1 VTIAASYK
9 DTVQWLESWYAR
21 PHVPAATAGLQRAEF
36 LLKQLGNPQR
46 DFRSVHVAGTAG
58 KGSTTTMIGA
68 ILEAAGNR
76 TGYFRSPHLETYRER
91 IAVNDHMIEES
102 AWIRHF
108 NTVAEVSE
116 GMEHGRYPDYQLG
129 RPTLFEVLFA
139 MAALHFQESRVDWVA
154 VETGM
159 GGRLDATNTLQSE
172 VAVVT
177 NVSLEHTKVLGN
189 TVERI
194 AAEKAAI
201 IKRGSAAVTGA
212 LDPAALN
219 VITRRAAEQQ
229 VGLRCLDRDFFMTA
243 RQQDRT
249 GQLISLSD
257 PNGVLD
263 VWLRTAGDFQALN
276 AATAFGAARALQQR
290 DTGLVDR
297 DIVRGLGE
305 ARVPGRFEVMST
317 SPVVLLDGAHN
328 PAAMREL
335 RRALDT
341 VFPSRRIVL
350 LFAAMVDKDV
360 DAMAVEIAPRAE
372 VVVTTRVPET
382 DRAASAEVLA
392 TTFVGRA
399 GLVTAVDDTTEGL
412 HVALAATGPD
422 DILVVAGSLYLVG
435 WARTQLVASGAG
447 I

>member
-1 VTIAASYK
+1 
-9 DTVQWLESWYAR
+9 
-21 PHVPAATAGLQRAEF
+21 
-36 LLKQLGNPQR
+36 
-46 DFRSVHVAGTAG
+46 
-58 KGSTTTMIGA
+58 
-68 ILEAAGNR
+68 
-76 TGYFRSPHLETYRER
+76 
-91 IAVNDHMIEES
+91 
-102 AWIRHF
+102 
-108 NTVAEVSE
+108 
-116 GMEHGRYPDYQLG
+116 
-129 RPTLFEVLFA
+129 
-139 MAALHFQESRVDWVA
+139 
-154 VETGM
+154 
-159 GGRLDATNTLQSE
+159 
-172 VAVVT
+172 
-177 NVSLEHTKVLGN
+177 
-189 TVERI
+189 
-194 AAEKAAI
+194 
-201 IKRGSAAVTGA
+201 
-212 LDPAALN
+212 
-219 VITRRAAEQQ
+219 
-229 VGLRCLDRDFFMTA
+229 
-243 RQQDRT
+243 
-249 GQLISLSD
+249 
-257 PNGVLD
+257 
-263 VWLRTAGDFQALN
+263 
-276 AATAFGAARALQQR
+276 
-290 DTGLVDR
+290 VDR

-328 PAAMREL
+328 PVAMREL

-435 WARTQLVASGAG
+435 WARTQLVASRAG